1 MLHPTMT
8 IVCRLETLEA
18 PSLEPRCIGLSALRL
33 CVDLLGMQPLSEV
46 LSDGKPSCFFNA
58 GQFMVPILYG
68 TFPTDIQ
75 FATESKIQLAC
86 PHIDGAYLRMSIN
99 PLLPGE
105 RSGDKTPVATDSPY
119 GASRKGMVPSQ
130 SSRAANYHA
139 STMEFHRELNAAA
152 NLSVDPWSM
161 PSRSVGAVLL
171 KTYLASEKEIAP
183 PPLSIPDVLL
193 EKFRDSI
200 IFDVGEKQEVRNR
213 IVSWSQQR
221 FDDQRAP
228 GEAINQR
235 YLLEYS
241 ETAGCN
247 ATLDMLY
254 NMPDRKKLTQAA
266 ERAAHVAAMRSGLI
280 RGWDSQM
287 NYYKTIFRYL
297 PGAIPPSP
305 SRKEDEK
312 DKSRDMKLVVDD
324 ASVRAVF
331 ESPEQCPAFCDDF
344 SSTEGLRLG
353 PNACL
358 LVVVTAVDV
367 LISRKAAQQKD
378 KQSTSDLHGGSGEKD
393 RDPSYLSPMNSKAS
407 IFSEDA
413 STRIAEKKL
422 KMTKLKGLKG
432 IYVGAKDPRSTWW
445 GIVPLFARFPNPL
458 LSGADDAAH
467 PGPVFNGSSMTAP
480 SSAVDH
486 GQSLESPGKMPPPT
500 HQNSAK
506 NTSNGSI
513 PSAPQKGERDQS
525 DFTTHM
531 TDAGAGGVS
540 NQPSSEESSPKNGG
554 NNGLGIQPTSNT
566 ASSFLC
572 SLVSSPVFVNSGT
585 HQIPLF
591 RGLPPEDMIN
601 SPDPMAWLINRIF
614 LQLSRGPV
622 TPSGLTSPVAMLLAP
637 CLLCCQPS
645 SVNDV
650 VQQHRIPVVAEAGA
664 GDGNEAKEK
673 DKDQRGTLHQ
683 SASTMA
689 LLRAMSSR
697 MDLANQQEAA
707 SSGKGHGKHG
717 KKGKKAKKAKN
728 VDIAL
733 SDGASALIRIV
744 DPRVKRLAQH
754 HAAITPSTVNNT
766 IPGSFGSAKI
776 TSMVAAANAVRASL
790 RVSQKYA
797 AANGGF
803 NSGGMGSPGLGGMGD
818 GNGDGG
824 NGNNGGGGH
833 YHHPS
838 VDGTTHSVSPTL
850 LPVRN
855 DIMEE
860 VLLLHAHHVHE
871 KGAPM
876 TLDAARLRNLRQAF
890 SLQPNKFI
898 KKKNVK
904 SAIPETMDAHYL
916 IQEINTKFYE
926 VISS

>member
-1 MLHPTMT
+1 
-8 IVCRLETLEA
+8 
-18 PSLEPRCIGLSALRL
+18 
-33 CVDLLGMQPLSEV
+33 
-46 LSDGKPSCFFNA
+46 
-58 GQFMVPILYG
+58 MVPILYG

-287 NYYKTIFRYL
+287 NYYKTVFRYL

-353 PNACL
+353 PNAC
-358 LVVVTAVDV
+358 
-367 LISRKAAQQKD
+367 
-378 KQSTSDLHGGSGEKD
+378 
-393 RDPSYLSPMNSKAS
+393 
-407 IFSEDA
+407 F
-413 STRIAEKKL
+413 
-422 KMTKLKGLKG
+422 
-432 IYVGAKDPRSTWW
+432 
-445 GIVPLFARFPNPL
+445 
-458 LSGADDAAH
+458 GADDAAQ
-467 PGPVFNGSSMTAP
+467 PGHVFNGSSMTAP

-601 SPDPMAWLINRIF
+601 SPDPLAWLINRIF

-707 SSGKGHGKHG
+707 NSGKGHGKHG

-754 HAAITPSTVNNT
+754 HAAITPTTVNNT

-824 NGNNGGGGH
+824 NGNNGGAGH

-876 TLDAARLRNLRQAF
+876 TLDATRLRNLRQAF